1 LKSIILKK
9 DGIKL
14 FKKKQTFIF
23 CYLNFIKKLLKI
35 KKMNM
40 KNISSKVGVAA
51 IMGAAFIAG
60 SIAFAAATIPAACS
74 TPGTCTDLS
83 ATFQAV
89 VAETSLKLTDADN
102 SNFVELKSP
111 ATVVADVTLTLPDTA
126 GTNGQILSTD
136 GTGILSWISAAV
148 GSFAG
153 LLDTDVAG
161 VAEGAMTYFDG
172 TNWVDLPKG
181 TAGQSLVM
189 NTGATAPEWA
199 SASPDDRFLGMIA
212 FMIPNAS
219 LNIYE
224 INGQTVTDAKLAT
237 YITANPIT
245 GFSVSGNDVTLPD
258 WRGRYLGAND
268 GLGIND
274 TAGSTL
280 ASANKRHRHSINMNT
295 SGALNG
301 GVTMATTSSS
311 SGDRMTTYEGDTYAR
326 PETVGM
332 PIVIIGG
339 SN

>member
-1 LKSIILKK
+1 MKILQKMK
-9 DGIKL
+9 TA
-14 FKKKQTFIF
+14 F
-23 CYLNFIKKLLKI
+23 LLGG
-35 KKMNM
+35 MF
-40 KNISSKVGVAA
+40 VV
-51 IMGAAFIAG
+51 G
-60 SIAFAAATIPAACS
+60 SIVFAAATIPAACS

-89 VAETSLKLTDADN
+89 VAETSLKLTDADA

-111 ATVVADVTLTLPDTA
+111 ATVATDVTLTLPDTA

-153 LLDTDVAG
+153 LSDTDVAG

-189 NTGATAPEWA
+189 NAGATAPEWA

-212 FMIPNAS
+212 FMIPNNA
-219 LNIYE
+219 LHIYE
-224 INGQTVTDAKLAT
+224 INGQTVTDAKLAQ
-237 YITANPIT
+237 YITNNPIQ
-245 GFSVSGNDVTLPD
+245 GFSVNGNNVTLPN
-258 WRGRYLGAND
+258 WRGRYLGANG
-268 GLGIND
+268 GLGISN
-274 TAGSTL
+274 THGSTL
-280 ASANKRHRHSINMNT
+280 ASTNKRHRHSIRQSYN
-295 SGALNG
+295 
-301 GVTMATTSSS
+301 S
-311 SGDRMTTYEGDTYAR
+311 SGDNYSYEAGSSNDGVGSYTEYEGSTYAR